1 MFRKKKLRVRNKLS
15 VDALMLKT
23 YLSKFYDLCYFM
35 ILHTQPFILCQPIYH
50 LIRIKVIICQTD
62 SIIFRNCEL
71 CQSWF
76 SVLSVRLIIK
86 LLKIC
91 FLFTYVDQ
99 MVIQQRFNVLL
110 QLQFYNVF
118 YNVLPLFWKVF
129 TDILEIYEL
138 PKVYNKIPKYS

>member
-35 ILHTQPFILCQPIYH
+35 ILHTQLFILCQPIYH

-118 YNVLPLFWKVF
+118 YNVLPLFWRVF
-129 TDILEIYEL
+129 TDILKIYEL
-138 PKVYNKIPKYS
+138 PKVHNKILKYS